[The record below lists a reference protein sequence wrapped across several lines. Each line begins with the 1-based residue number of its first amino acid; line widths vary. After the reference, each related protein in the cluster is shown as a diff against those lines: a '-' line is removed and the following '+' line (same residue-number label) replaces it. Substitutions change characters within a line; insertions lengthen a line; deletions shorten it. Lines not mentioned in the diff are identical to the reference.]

1 MRKTLE
7 KLFPK
12 TITKTEKKMR
22 KTLEKLF
29 PSNYRCFGL
38 NSYSW
43 NIYFEK
49 KPKESVA
56 KILKIIS
63 TVVVHLIH
71 TKMLLWDF
79 VNIFVKKIYFRK

>member
-38 NSYSW
+38 NSYS
-43 NIYFEK
+43 
-49 KPKESVA
+49 
-56 KILKIIS
+56 
-63 TVVVHLIH
+63 
-71 TKMLLWDF
+71 
-79 VNIFVKKIYFRK
+79 